1 MKKHEKIRRKRIVRE
16 FNCYHEPLITASRYV
31 MGETKY
37 MFQSIYVDITER
49 WDFDGVAAVRV
60 YVMFDG
66 KMYYTRGRYFVKNE
80 FDSMYKRDISPE
92 LYCRAI
98 LTADIFDLYA
108 KLISKEDKNL
118 HRLSLYQCCSYFTDI
133 ATGGFSCK

>member
-1 MKKHEKIRRKRIVRE
+1 MKKHEKIRRRRITRD
-16 FNCYHEPLITASRYV
+16 FNYCHDPLLSASRYV
-31 MGETKY
+31 MRETKY
-37 MFQSIYVDITER
+37 MFQSIYVDIAER
-49 WDFDGVAAVRV
+49 WDFGDFAAVRV
-60 YVMFDG
+60 YVMFNG
-66 KMYYTRGRYFVKNE
+66 KMYYTRGRYFLKNE

-108 KLISKEDKNL
+108 KLVSKEDKNVY
-118 HRLSLYQCCSYFTDI
+118 RLSLYQCCPCFNDI